1 MNYHLALACSLL
13 ALTACDKAPVQTA
26 KTLPLQVSYADAIYF
41 GGDILTMTDDK
52 PEYAQ
57 AIATKGEKIIFVG
70 NKDKALEYK
79 FGKTKLID
87 LQGKT
92 LMPGFVDGHSHVYG
106 VGLQAMVAN
115 VLPSPDGDA
124 NSVEQIVNILKAAQH
139 NPDYTTFIEKTG
151 AILGF
156 GYDDAELDRYPT
168 KMDLDLVSTDKPVI
182 IIHTSGHLSV
192 ANSKALA
199 MAGIDASTKNPDGGL
214 IRRMPNSQEPSGVL
228 EENAHFA
235 LLFKL
240 MQSFDPELQDMMLEE
255 GQKMYTK
262 YGYTTA
268 QEGRATQEAYDS
280 MVRAS
285 KANKFVIDV
294 VAYADMATSSSFMNS
309 TYNNKDYTNHF
320 RIGGVKLNFDGS
332 PQGKTAWLTH
342 PYLKAPEGQE
352 QGYAGYPTFSDE
364 QAYKY
369 VETAFANGWQVMTHA
384 NGDAA
389 IEQFLNAVENAN
401 NKLGRKD
408 RRPVLIHGQ
417 TIRQDQVNRLK
428 ELGVFPSLFPMHTFY
443 WGDWHVNSVLGHP
456 RADFISPTHA
466 VRKQGLMF
474 STHHDAPVALPNALR
489 VLDATVNR
497 TTRTDQVLGPE
508 QRVSVYTA
516 LQAMTIWPAYQHFEE
531 TSKGQ
536 LKQGMQ
542 ADLIILDNNPLK
554 IKPAELHNLHVL
566 ETISRGK
573 TVYSKN

>member
-26 KTLPLQVSYADAIYF
+26 KTLPLQVSYADAIYY

-240 MQSFDPELQDMMLEE
+240 MQSFDPELQDKMLEE

-309 TYNNKDYTNHF
+309 TYNSKDYTNHF

-401 NKLGRKD
+401 NKLGKKD